1 MYMTTIY
8 AIIRD
13 VETHNLRM
21 IQEPVNQNIDVTD
34 YQLSRGFDYA
44 KSLSDPYCSEFPCI
58 PVEDVWKTREDR
70 KKAYAMQCTINQ
82 IKEKYNVIAF
92 SHRYGGFTHFDW
104 NFGDNV
110 TFHIYSNFGYG
121 RNSDFNSKFQY
132 KDIVLAPYS
141 YYVKYRYSTYV
152 SVVSCT
158 YAYELK
164 YDQWS
169 HVMKDCLDFY
179 NAVVHGKDNYIF
191 DWLNNQLSQMISG
204 LESFL
209 DISSYNFGEMLS
221 NNNRVSSY
229 ANVSGDDFWIVK
241 SQKIC
246 NSLQFIENIKI
257 LPVQVDSK
265 GYIRR
270 LERLCSSF
278 KPKLEAKITA
288 TSTQIVEIKQDL
300 ELLKS
305 NKDYKLYSKLK
316 DKYYNSKGWYKNN
329 FRMCWFLLHILKR
342 FDPNYKIDEIR
353 NHFIPLKEHIT
364 KIKETSDHLLSLKS
378 FHTFLCSN
386 LSKMNGYLDDLGKE

>member
-13 VETHNLRM
+13 AETHNLRM
-21 IQEPVNQNIDVTD
+21 IQEPVDQDVDVTD
-34 YQLSRGFDYA
+34 YQLSQRFNYA
-44 KSLSDPYCSEFPCI
+44 ISLSDSYCSEYPRI
-58 PVEDVWKTREDR
+58 PVEDVWKTRMGR
-70 KKAYAMQCTINQ
+70 QNAYAMQCTINQ

-121 RNSDFNSKFQY
+121 RNSDFNSTFKY

-141 YYVKYRYSTYV
+141 YYVKYRYSTYA

-158 YAYELK
+158 NAYELE

-169 HVMKDCLDFY
+169 LVMKDCLDFY

-209 DISSYNFGEMLS
+209 DISSYNFGEMLL
-221 NNNRVSSY
+221 NNRVSSY
-229 ANVSGDDFWIVK
+229 ANVSGDDFWKVK
-241 SQKIC
+241 SEKIC

-288 TSTQIVEIKQDL
+288 TSTQIDEIQQDL

-305 NKDYKLYSKLK
+305 NKDYELYSKLK
-316 DKYYNSKGWYKNN
+316 DKYYYSKGWYKNN
-329 FRMCWFLLHILKR
+329 FRMCRFLLHILKR

-364 KIKETSDHLLSLKS
+364 QIDETSAHLSSLKY
-378 FHTFLCSN
+378 FHTSLCSD
-386 LSKMNGYLDDLGKE
+386 LSKMNGYLDALGKE